1 MQIEILQQ
9 AFADSLTSSGF
20 KKDIVRK
27 YHSSTSSGF
36 EHKHHVLEEV
46 QLVILGLDIEIW
58 AVDVHRTSRAS
69 TERRIG
75 KYYIH
80 KRRRLFFQRIL
91 THNRTAVCANA
102 MQIKIHG
109 SKCYDQRRI
118 VHTMQSFVTQKIT
131 FFFTCRLHFHI
142 IVSSKQETACTT
154 SWVANGFAH
163 LRIDAIHHCLNQWA
177 RCEILSGTAF
187 LILSVLFKNAFV
199 DSTFHITVHDE
210 PLLFINHGD
219 NLFQINRLVYLI
231 LRLRINRSYQ
241 IILLTKQFK
250 SFFILL
256 HQIQTIKSNQIIPL
270 IACRDS
276 RFLSEHFYILCI
288 HLQE

>member
-1 MQIEILQQ
+1 M
-9 AFADSLTSSGF
+9 
-20 KKDIVRK
+20 
-27 YHSSTSSGF
+27 
-36 EHKHHVLEEV
+36 LEEV

-58 AVDVHRTSRAS
+58 AVDIHRTSRAS

-131 FFFTCRLHFHI
+131 FFFTCRLSFHI
-142 IVSSKQETACTT
+142 IVSSKQESACTT
-154 SWVANGFAH
+154 SRVTNSFTH
-163 LRIDAIHHCLNQWA
+163 LRIDAINHSLNEWT
-177 RCEILSGTAF
+177 RCEILSSTAF
-187 LILSVLFKNAFV
+187 LILSVLFKNTFV
-199 DSTFHITVHDE
+199 DSPFYITIHNE
-210 PLLFINHGD
+210 PLLFINHGND
-219 NLFQINRLVYLI
+219 FFQINRLVYLI
-231 LRLRINRSYQ
+231 LCLRINRTYQ

-250 SFFILL
+250 CLFVLL
-256 HQIQTIKSNQIIPL
+256 HQIQTIKSNQICPL
-270 IACRDS
+270 ITSWDS
-276 RFLSEHFYILCI
+276 
-288 HLQE
+288 